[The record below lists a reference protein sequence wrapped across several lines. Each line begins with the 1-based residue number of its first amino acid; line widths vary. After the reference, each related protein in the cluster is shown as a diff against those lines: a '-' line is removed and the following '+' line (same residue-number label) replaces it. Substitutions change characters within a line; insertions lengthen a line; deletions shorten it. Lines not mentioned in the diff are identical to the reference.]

1 MLSGNPATIEGVVAL
16 TPSVVRTGE
25 VVSVVVDLLAE
36 AEGRPVSEVMAE
48 LAVSE
53 PDLLID
59 SLRIVEI
66 LTRVE
71 EHCGVCL
78 PADPVIARSTRS
90 VLSFA
95 QAVVDAINGGGRA

>member
-1 MLSGNPATIEGVVAL
+1 VIAL
-16 TPSVVRTGE
+16 IPSVVGTGE
-25 VVSVVVDLLAE
+25 VVEVVVDLLAE
-36 AEGRPVSEVMAE
+36 AEGRPFSEVRAE

-71 EHCGVCL
+71 ERCGVSL

-95 QAVVDAINGGGRA
+95 QAVVDTINGGGSA

>member
-1 MLSGNPATIEGVVAL
+1 VVAL
-16 TPSVVRTGE
+16 TLSVVSTDK
-25 VVSVVVDLLAE
+25 VVDVVVDLLAE
-36 AEGRPVSEVMAE
+36 AEGRPVSEVLAE

-53 PDLLID
+53 PDLIID
-59 SLRIVEI
+59 SLRVVEI

-71 EHCGVCL
+71 ERYGVCL

-95 QAVVDAINGGGRA
+95 QAVVNTINRGGRA

>member
-1 MLSGNPATIEGVVAL
+1 
-16 TPSVVRTGE
+16 
-25 VVSVVVDLLAE
+25 VVDLLAE
-36 AEGRPVSEVMAE
+36 VEGRPVSEVMAE
-48 LAVSE
+48 LVVSE

-59 SLRIVEI
+59 SLRVVEI

-71 EHCGVCL
+71 ERYGVSL

-95 QAVVDAINGGGRA
+95 QAVVETINGGDSA

>member
-1 MLSGNPATIEGVVAL
+1 MVAL
-16 TPSVVRTGE
+16 TPSVVGPAG
-25 VVSVVVDLLAE
+25 VVDVVVDLLAE

-48 LAVSE
+48 LAVSG

-71 EHCGVCL
+71 KRYGVSL

-95 QAVVDAINGGGRA
+95 RAVVDTINGGDSA

>member
-1 MLSGNPATIEGVVAL
+1 MTL
-16 TPSVVRTGE
+16 SVVSTDK
-25 VVSVVVDLLAE
+25 VVDVVVDLLAE
-36 AEGRPVSEVMAE
+36 AEGRPVSEVLAE

-53 PDLLID
+53 PDLIID
-59 SLRIVEI
+59 SLRVVEI

-71 EHCGVCL
+71 ERYGVCL

-95 QAVVDAINGGGRA
+95 QAVVNTINRGGRA